1 MVKKETLSKIGV
13 MRSGTKSGTYKS
25 AKDMPTEF
33 MMDGVYNA
41 DKDLVGNKKSSGN
54 SSNKNQKNSQ
64 ETQKTNVMAIVGFI
78 FAFLLPLVGFILS
91 IIGLVQINKK
101 GQKGKGLAI
110 AGIIVSVFVA
120 IFHAIITAII
130 IAAIVSSNS
139 ITLQTYN
146 NTDVGYSVKYPQDW
160 EISQQNVDGAKSVVF
175 KDSYKETGKVYGQE
189 EVVYIAAPP
198 NGYSSDVLTAIADSL
213 KKDNPN
219 TNVVYQSRDT
229 KNGLQT
235 ETLIVTY
242 DGQNGKIK
250 AKHTIILNKDNSVYT
265 ITTQTPEQ
273 NWDKYQDSFD
283 EIHNTFQP

>member
-250 AKHTIILNKDNSVYT
+250 AKHTIILNTDNSVYT

>member
-64 ETQKTNVMAIVGFI
+64 ETQKTNAMAIVGFI
-78 FAFLLPLVGFILS
+78 FAFLLPLIGLILS

-175 KDSYKETGKVYGQE
+175 KDSYKDTGKIYGQE
-189 EVVYIAAPP
+189 EVVYTSAPA
-198 NGYSSDVLTAIADSL
+198 NGYSGDALAEIAKAVKTDY
-213 KKDNPN
+213 PN
-219 TNVVYQSRDT
+219 ASVAYESRDN
-229 KNGLQT
+229 KNGLDTITQ
-235 ETLIVTY
+235 IYTY
-242 DGQNGKIK
+242 DGENGKLK
-250 AKHTIILNKDNSVYT
+250 VKRSIILNKDNSIYLVV
-265 ITTQTPEQ
+265 TQTPEQ

>member
-13 MRSGTKSGTYKS
+13 VRSGTKSGTYKS

-64 ETQKTNVMAIVGFI
+64 DTQKTNAMAIVGFI
-78 FAFLLPLVGFILS
+78 FAFLLPLIGLILS

-130 IAAIVSSNS
+130 IAAIVSSNN

-146 NTDVGYSVKYPQDW
+146 DTGVGYSVKYPENW
-160 EISQQNVDGAKSVVF
+160 TTSPQQVDGTKGVIF
-175 KDSYKETGKVYGQE
+175 KDEYKETGKVYGQE

-198 NGYSSDVLTAIADSL
+198 NGYSSDVITAISDAL

-219 TNVVYQSRDT
+219 TSVVYESRDT

-242 DGQNGKIK
+242 DGESGKVK

-265 ITTQTPEQ
+265 VTTQTPEQ